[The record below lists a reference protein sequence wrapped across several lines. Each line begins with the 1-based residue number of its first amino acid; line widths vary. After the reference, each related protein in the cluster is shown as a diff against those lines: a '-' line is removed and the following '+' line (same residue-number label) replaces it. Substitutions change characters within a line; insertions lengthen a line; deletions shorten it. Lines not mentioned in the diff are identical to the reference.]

1 MFNFSLAICAL
12 FLILVLRFSKDRR
25 YMRLKYK
32 IAAADIGQMRKT
44 PEMFWNNGTLGVIY
58 THLCHPYQGIRSF
71 PTVLRGEQASHQEH
85 VRSFQLRDN
94 N

>member
-1 MFNFSLAICAL
+1 MIPQISQVCKAHNFSPLKRDRSRFQIPKFLIKIIIHAPHSMFNFSLAVCAL

-44 PEMFWNNGTLGVIY
+44 PEMF
-58 THLCHPYQGIRSF
+58 
-71 PTVLRGEQASHQEH
+71 
-85 VRSFQLRDN
+85 
-94 N
+94 